1 MHNSFVSAIFD
12 NERQAGQAVEQL
24 RTAGV
29 PDSAISIVAR
39 SDNGKATTT
48 DGAGEDTT
56 RDVLGIAAAG
66 AGLGAL
72 FGIAA
77 LAIPGVG
84 PFIAA
89 GAIAEAAIGGAA
101 VTGTVVGAAAGGLLG
116 VLTSHG
122 VDEDEARFYEE
133 RMTQGGIFVSVD
145 ADSAGVSPMHARDI
159 LFGAGGYNSTGAR
172 SGTLA

>member
-12 NERQAGQAVEQL
+12 DQRAAGQAVDQL
-24 RTAGV
+24 RSAGV
-29 PDSAISIVAR
+29 PDTAISIIAR

-48 DGAGEDTT
+48 DGSGEEQT
-56 RDVLGIAAAG
+56 RNVIGTAAAG

-101 VTGTVVGAAAGGLLG
+101 ITGTAIGAAAGGLLG

-122 VDEDEARFYEE
+122 VDEEEARYYEE
-133 RMTQGGIFVSVD
+133 RMTDGGIFVSVD
-145 ADSAGVSPMHARDI
+145 ADSSGMSAEHLRDI
-159 LFGAGGYNSTGAR
+159 LFGTGGYSSTHGR

>member
-12 NERQAGQAVEQL
+12 DQHAAGKAVEQL
-24 RTAGV
+24 RSAGV
-29 PDSAISIVAR
+29 SDSAISIVAR
-39 SDNGKATTT
+39 TDTGKAQTT
-48 DGAGEDTT
+48 DGAGDTQT
-56 RDVLGIAAAG
+56 GDVVGTAAAG

-89 GAIAEAAIGGAA
+89 GAIAEAAVGGAA
-101 VTGTVVGAAAGGLLG
+101 ITGTAIGAAAGGLMG

-122 VDEDEARFYEE
+122 VEEDDARFYEE

-145 ADSAGVSPMHARDI
+145 ADSAGMSPEHLRDI
-159 LFGAGGYNSTGAR
+159 LFGAGGYSSSVRRA
-172 SGTLA
+172 GTLA

>member
-12 NERQAGQAVEQL
+12 DERQAGQAVDQL
-24 RTAGV
+24 RASGV

-48 DGAGEDTT
+48 DGSGEEQT
-56 RDVLGIAAAG
+56 RDVLGTAAAG

-89 GAIAEAAIGGAA
+89 GAIAEAAVGGAA
-101 VTGTVVGAAAGGLLG
+101 ITGTVVGAAAGGLLG

-145 ADSAGVSPMHARDI
+145 ADSAGVSPAHVRDI

>member
-12 NERQAGQAVEQL
+12 DQQQAGQAVDQL
-24 RTAGV
+24 RAAGI
-29 PDSAISIVAR
+29 PESAISIVAR
-39 SDNGKATTT
+39 SDSGKPTTT
-48 DGAGEDTT
+48 DGAGEEKT
-56 RDVLGIAAAG
+56 RDIVGTAAAG

-101 VTGTVVGAAAGGLLG
+101 ITGTAIGAAAGGLLG

-122 VDEDEARFYEE
+122 VDEEDARFYEE

-145 ADSAGVSPMHARDI
+145 ADSAGVTPAHVRDI
-159 LFGAGGYNSTGAR
+159 LFGAGGYSSSPAQ